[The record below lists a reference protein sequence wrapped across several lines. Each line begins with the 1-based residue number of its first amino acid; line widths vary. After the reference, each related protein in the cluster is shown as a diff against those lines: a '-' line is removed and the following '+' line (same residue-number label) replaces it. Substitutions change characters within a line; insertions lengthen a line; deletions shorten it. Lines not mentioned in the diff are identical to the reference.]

1 LQDHPVDKHHLLQD
15 LPMNPP
21 SISSISSLAPQPHPA
36 TFFPALSDERL
47 SIVAVALLDMRHLVI
62 RETNLPHD
70 DSYTRGTRVFGCSRN
85 RLIEMANGGEYDW
98 MALVHAGMDVTFTIG
113 GVPCRYFQDDP
124 DKPEKSGF
132 FKRNVTDN
140 LFPVEERDPVMWR
153 FIVEPALLPDAE
165 DRVFFIGYNV
175 FQEKVSEWMYQ
186 ASTPNLHSLDQ
197 GGAAVADMPPAEVDL
212 PDEHATGGNARAG
225 NDG

>member
-1 LQDHPVDKHHLLQD
+1 
-15 LPMNPP
+15 MPP
-21 SISSISSLAPQPHPA
+21 SSPLPHPA
-36 TFFPALSDERL
+36 AFFPALSDERL
-47 SIVAVALLDMRHLVI
+47 SIIAVALLDMRHLVI
-62 RETNLPHD
+62 RETDLPHD

-85 RLIEMANGGEYDW
+85 MLIEMANGGEYDW

-124 DKPEKSGF
+124 ERPEKPGF
-132 FKRNVTDN
+132 FKRNTTDN

-153 FIVEPALLPDAE
+153 FIVEPAMLPDAE

-186 ASTPNLHSLDQ
+186 ASTPNLHSADQ
-197 GGAAVADMPPAEVDL
+197 GTEVVADMRAAVVDL
-212 PDEHATGGNARAG
+212 ANDPATDDHARAG
-225 NDG
+225 NDE